1 MAGKRLTGI
10 ILSGGKS
17 SRMGLEK
24 GLVDFRGK
32 PLISY
37 AIEALKPVTDALL
50 VSANNRL
57 DDYRNFGYEIVR
69 DKVKEIGPMG
79 GLLAAL
85 KHSKTEYNLVLSC
98 DMPFVSTELMDYLS
112 GQIEDYDIVAA
123 VHGEETLEPLC
134 GCYSKSVVGVLENQ
148 VAEGNYKLRDV
159 FRQVRFKTVVI
170 DASLP
175 FYHDHLF
182 FNINRPEDLNL

>member
-1 MAGKRLTGI
+1 
-10 ILSGGKS
+10 
-17 SRMGLEK
+17 MGLEK

-37 AIEALKPVTDALL
+37 AIEALKPVTNALL

-69 DKVKEIGPMG
+69 DEVREIGPMG

-98 DMPFVSTELMDYLS
+98 DMPFVSTELLEYLS
-112 GQIEDYDIVAA
+112 GNMQNYDIVVA
-123 VHGEETLEPLC
+123 VHDEDRQEPLC
-134 GCYSKSVVGVLENQ
+134 GCYSRSVISILEQ
-148 VAEGNYKLRDV
+148 QIAGGNYKLRDI

>member
-1 MAGKRLTGI
+1 MTRNRLTGI

-37 AIEALKPVTDALL
+37 AVEALTPVADTLL

-69 DKVKEIGPMG
+69 DEVREIGPMG

-98 DMPFVSTELMDYLS
+98 DMPFVSTELLEYLS
-112 GQIEDYDIVAA
+112 GNMQNYDIVVA
-123 VHGEETLEPLC
+123 VHDEDRQEPLC
-134 GCYSKSVVGVLENQ
+134 GCYSRSVISILEQ
-148 VAEGNYKLRDV
+148 QIAGGNYKLRDV

>member
-1 MAGKRLTGI
+1 MTRNRLTGI

-69 DKVKEIGPMG
+69 DKVREIGPMG

-98 DMPFVSTELMDYLS
+98 DMPFVSTELLEYLS
-112 GQIEDYDIVAA
+112 GNMQNYDIVVA
-123 VHGEETLEPLC
+123 VHDEDRQEPLC
-134 GCYSKSVVGVLENQ
+134 GCYSRSVISILEQ
-148 VAEGNYKLRDV
+148 QIAGGNYKLRDI